1 MAPLWQGLY
10 WSQGSVESV
19 DGSGEMWTGNVF
31 GRDSPLVVSCK
42 PPDAVVLG
50 LVSPLLV
57 MSVSSE
63 AHVTD
68 KISSLAVSSGA
79 CVAKVVGVVSPLDV
93 KVKSPDVLGW
103 VRTSPLAVWLTT
115 PEAVVSDVSAAAVR
129 DSVLTSPVAV
139 SLTAVSWHS
148 VPEKPRGH
156 KQASSLVLSSR

>member
-19 DGSGEMWTGNVF
+19 DVSGEMSTGNVF

-42 PPDAVVLG
+42 PPDAIVLG
-50 LVSPLLV
+50 LMSPLVV

-68 KISSLAVSSGA
+68 KISSLAISSGA

-93 KVKSPDVLGW
+93 KVKSPDVLGC
-103 VRTSPLAVWLTT
+103 VRMSPLAVWLTT
-115 PEAVVSDVSAAAVR
+115 PDTVASVVSAAAVR
-129 DSVLTSPVAV
+129 DSILTSPVAV

-148 VPEKPRGH
+148 VPEKPCGH

>member
-19 DGSGEMWTGNVF
+19 DVCGEMSAGIVV

-42 PPDAVVLG
+42 SSDAVVLG
-50 LVSPLLV
+50 LMSPLLV
-57 MSVSSE
+57 LFVWAE

-79 CVAKVVGVVSPLDV
+79 CVAKVVGVLSPLDV
-93 KVKSPDVLGW
+93 KVKSPDVFGC
-103 VRTSPLAVWLTT
+103 VRLTT
-115 PEAVVSDVSAAAVR
+115 PEAVVSVVSAAAVR

-139 SLTAVSWHS
+139 SLTSISWQS
-148 VPEKPRGH
+148 VPENPCGH
-156 KQASSLVLSSR
+156 EHASSPVLSSR